1 MESRP
6 LGRIAETDILRVM
19 VTRFAP
25 SPTGLLHLGHAYSA
39 RMGFDAAR
47 AAGGQFLLRIE
58 DIDQSRCRAPFA
70 EAILTDLRFLGL
82 TWDGPVRKQSE
93 HMAFYSQALEE
104 LMKLGVLYPCFCTRA
119 EITAEIASAQSAP
132 QDHPS
137 ELPPRY
143 PGRCRSLD
151 PSTVEKRMAEGHSY
165 ALRLHTERTRDLLF
179 ARKLW
184 PLSFRDRLHGTVTVD
199 PALLGDV
206 VLARKEF
213 RTSYHLAVVLD
224 DNLQGVTLV
233 TRGEDL
239 LISTHVHRQLQ
250 ALLGLAEPEYA
261 HHRLLTDAD
270 GGRLAKR
277 RGSES
282 IRSLREKGLCADELW
297 ARLGLSSPTII

>member
-1 MESRP
+1 
-6 LGRIAETDILRVM
+6 M

-25 SPTGLLHLGHAYSA
+25 SPTGFLHLGHAYSA

-47 AAGGQFLLRIE
+47 TVGGQFLLRIE
-58 DIDQSRCRAPFA
+58 DIDESRCRPLFV

-93 HMAFYSQALEE
+93 HMEFYSQALDE
-104 LMKLGVLYPCFCTRA
+104 LTRLGVLYPCFCTRA
-119 EITAEIASAQSAP
+119 EIAAEIASAQSAP
-132 QDHPS
+132 QDNPS
-137 ELPPRY
+137 DQPPPY

-151 PSTVEKRMAEGHSY
+151 RSIIERRMAEGHSY
-165 ALRLHTERTRDLLF
+165 ALRLHTERTRELLW

-184 PLSFRDRLHGTVTVD
+184 PLHFRDRLHGTVAVD

-206 VLARKEF
+206 VLARKEV

-224 DNLQGVTLV
+224 DDLQGVTLV

-239 LISTHVHRQLQ
+239 LTSTHVHRQLQ

-261 HHRLLTDAD
+261 HHRLLTDAE

-297 ARLGLSSPTII
+297 ARLGLRSPSVI